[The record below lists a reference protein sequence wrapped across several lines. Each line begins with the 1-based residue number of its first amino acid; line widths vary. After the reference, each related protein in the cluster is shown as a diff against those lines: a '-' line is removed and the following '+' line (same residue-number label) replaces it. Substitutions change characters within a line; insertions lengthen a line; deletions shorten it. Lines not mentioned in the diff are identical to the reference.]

1 MKFERNIPASDGI
14 HDVIKFNE
22 YRSAEYWTA
31 FWARRMRRAFLI
43 EKVAPYLIVLGTL
56 MAFLVVGYIE
66 RAL

>member
-14 HDVIKFNE
+14 NENIEFNE

-31 FWARRMRRAFLI
+31 YWTRRMRRAFLLD
-43 EKVAPYLIVLGTL
+43 KLAPYIIVLGTVV
-56 MAFLVVGYIE
+56 AFLVIGYME

>member
-14 HDVIKFNE
+14 HYVIKFNE
-22 YRSAEYWTA
+22 YRGAEYWTA
-31 FWARRMRRAFLI
+31 FWARRMRRAFLM
-43 EKVAPYLIVLGTL
+43 EKIAPCLIVLGTL

>member
-14 HDVIKFNE
+14 HETVEFNE

-31 FWARRMRRAFLI
+31 FWARRMRRAFLM
-43 EKVAPYLIVLGTL
+43 EKIAPYLIVLGTL

>member
-31 FWARRMRRAFLI
+31 FWSRRMRRAFLM
-43 EKVAPYLIVLGTL
+43 EKIAPYLIALGTI

-66 RAL
+66 KAL